1 MRTLTAQ
8 MSSDGRAWRLYVVAY
23 GETEWP
29 TFRWERTGPV
39 PTVAE
44 RRCAL
49 AALGY
54 EVAPGA
60 VWSWTEDSRD
70 PDDDSTPVVL
80 IAAVDV
86 REQEGATA

>member
-8 MSSDGRAWRLYVVAY
+8 MSSDGRAWRLYVVLY
-23 GETEWP
+23 GEREWH

-44 RRCAL
+44 RRAAL